1 MNKSRKRIVFLA
13 AALMFSASFAAVN
26 FSGVKALAGRV
37 SSDLAAKVEFQE
49 LDATGDEARLSAQ
62 DGKVFIRATNPRSA
76 SLALG
81 RYIRDV
87 AKGHFIC

>member
-1 MNKSRKRIVFLA
+1 
-13 AALMFSASFAAVN
+13 MFSASFAAVD
-26 FSGVKALAGRV
+26 FTGVKALAGRV

-49 LDATGDEARLSAQ
+49 LNATGDEARLSAQ
-62 DGKVFIRATNPRSA
+62 DGKVLIRATNPRSA

-81 RYIRDV
+81 RYIRDI